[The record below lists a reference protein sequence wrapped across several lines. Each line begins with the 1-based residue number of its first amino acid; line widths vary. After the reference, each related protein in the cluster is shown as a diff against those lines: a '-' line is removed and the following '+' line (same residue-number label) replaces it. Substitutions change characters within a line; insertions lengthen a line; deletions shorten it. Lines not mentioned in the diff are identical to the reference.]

1 MSTMKELVG
10 TDNKKEQVEFV
21 QQLIERVNSPVI
33 DLVIRFENEQINMTI
48 MGGDVSFDVLYRM
61 LDMTRQALHQREVE
75 TAVQQAAS
83 VANSEGEDK
92 EVEE

>member
-33 DLVIRFENEQINMTI
+33 DLVIRFENEQINMSI

-61 LDMTRQALHQREVE
+61 LDMTRQALHQREIE
-75 TAVQQAAS
+75 TAVQQASS
-83 VANSEGEDK
+83 VAGDMKK